1 MAIRVVVAGATGWT
15 GSAVAKAI
23 LGGGD
28 FFLAGAVARG
38 VAGKD
43 AGEVLGL
50 AKAGLA
56 VSATLAEALAVPS
69 DVVVDYTKPDAVKTH
84 ALAALKAGRHVVIG
98 TSSFDLQPL
107 QDAWLEKQRAFDEQQ
122 AQLSTVDKEVVA
134 QRAKLDPNDIVG
146 QQVLKDLLAQQQ
158 GLRDAISARALPEVN
173 QARDAYNAAV
183 AQYNGLCT
191 RPRYSA
197 DEIAA
202 RAAPL
207 ACPAP

>member
-1 MAIRVVVAGATGWT
+1 MPKMRLSAAT
-15 GSAVAKAI
+15 A
-23 LGGGD
+23 
-28 FFLAGAVARG
+28 FL
-38 VAGKD
+38 
-43 AGEVLGL
+43 L
-50 AKAGLA
+50 ATVFLSNAEA
-56 VSATLAEALAVPS
+56 QAQSATIPLTVPEIQQCLCLQ
-69 DVVVDYTKPDAVKTH
+69 P
-84 ALAALKAGRHVVIG
+84 R
-98 TSSFDLQPL
+98 LQPL

-183 AQYNGLCT
+183 TQYNGLCT